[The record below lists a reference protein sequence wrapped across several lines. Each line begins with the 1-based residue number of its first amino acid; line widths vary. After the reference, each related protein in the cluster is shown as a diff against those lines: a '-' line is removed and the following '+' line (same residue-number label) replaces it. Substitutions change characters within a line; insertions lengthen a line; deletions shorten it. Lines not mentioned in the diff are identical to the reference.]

1 MGATLTQAIKT
12 YSLAPAPS
20 KIPSGLWG
28 GNDDTTL
35 LQQIVTLINEG
46 AAALAARQYQDAI
59 SDYQAAV
66 SLIYSQIDPQW
77 DPHLGLISGVEPPR
91 DADLFTPLLS
101 SSSQWLNILSVPTP
115 TSPVRPLVVP
125 SVALPLAAARLHGAG
140 LVAPAANPTATA
152 EAVSDIRLA
161 TIYSSQGNAAASDAA
176 AARAASEDPAT
187 ASELAKATGL
197 RTTPIRGPE
206 PAERLDTDLGRPV
219 SATTAAA
226 QGASVSVLTDVPAGI
241 LTQRQ
246 VGIVTGISPEYSIVP
261 LEWSVS
267 SAPDVGSITSYL
279 YESHVTATSLP
290 DAVMI
295 DAGLVHYALTLP
307 YYYFYVI
314 PVGLAQAYQAL
325 GDYQQAISQYLT
337 AAQYTYINTTVEGP
351 YIWVQLATCY
361 LAWGDVYY
369 QQGDTTDALAQYS
382 NVLLLQG
389 ANPVAP
395 STSLYA
401 LSSLAAATTIA
412 NQLIPQLPALAKSGV
427 ANVSSDDTLIA
438 TVLLQVFG
446 RLNQLNGSLDF
457 WGNYE
462 PSVPIWTFDYLQQVA
477 INFAQL
483 AVQSEQQVINYWT
496 QAQQAQ
502 LTAAQLQGQVAQTI
516 AQVTAAKQTVNQ
528 AQAQASAYGA
538 AYDLAVITAVNA
550 QENANEYAATNSLSL
565 QYQAWS
571 ELIAAGQ
578 EQSNHGLGYPTTP
591 QQLESSATTWS
602 TKWPAYQIGDQWQAG
617 LYSQKY
623 QTDSLQRAADEAQGA
638 ATQALLEVE
647 AANAQVSVANANVAV
662 AQLQANGA
670 AQALQVFN
678 ADTFTPQ
685 VWLTMGN
692 FMLQIYQGYMS
703 MALGAAK
710 LMEKAYNFEN
720 DTTVTYI
727 QDSYSGVVEGLLGA
741 DALMADIQE
750 FTYDIA
756 TTTRGKLQLVKTSI
770 SLATNY
776 GYLFSTQLVPTGSMS
791 FQTSLDDFDSQYP
804 GTYQGRIKSVSLQL
818 QGIVPA
824 SGVSGTLTNGGISWY
839 RLPSDIATDSTNS
852 KMRIQSAD
860 TLVLSD
866 YNQGQDG
873 VLDSSDGPQLGIF
886 EGAGVASTWAISI
899 PPSLNDIDYGSL
911 TDVVLTFLYEV
922 RFDPQLVPVVL
933 ADLASRPGWYS
944 RQRAIPLAWLYPDL
958 FYAFQSSGTLTLSLG
973 AGDFPF
979 NQTSPVVTDVAVL
992 LSSSTAASAAGVSV
1006 SLCPPGKAAATAVTD
1021 ATGAASSQAD
1031 ASWTGLEGGSALG
1044 NWVVAIDAA
1053 DNPGLVSD
1061 GQLNLSVFNNL
1072 TLMFDYT
1079 FTPRS

>member
-1 MGATLTQAIKT
+1 MGMTLTQAIKT

-20 KIPSGLWG
+20 KIPGSLSN

-35 LQQIVTLINEG
+35 LQQIVSLINEG
-46 AAALAARQYQDAI
+46 ATALAARQYQDAI
-59 SDYQAAV
+59 ADYRAAE

-77 DPHLGLISGVEPPR
+77 DPHVGLIPGVQLPR

-101 SSSQWLNILSVPTP
+101 SSSQWLNVLSVPTP
-115 TSPVRPLVVP
+115 TSPVRPLLEPPV
-125 SVALPLAAARLHGAG
+125 SLPLATTELHGAG
-140 LVAPAANPTATA
+140 LVTPAENPTATA

-176 AARAASEDPAT
+176 SARAATEDQAT
-187 ASELAKATGL
+187 ASELAKAAGL
-197 RTTPIRGPE
+197 PTNPVRGPQRIKK
-206 PAERLDTDLGRPV
+206 PAPSTTN
-219 SATTAAA
+219 STAAE
-226 QGASVSVLTDVPAGI
+226 ASVSVLTDIPAGI

-246 VGIVTGISPEYSIVP
+246 AGIVTGTSPAYTIVP
-261 LEWSVS
+261 MEWSAA
-267 SAPDVGSITSYL
+267 SAPDVGSITAYL
-279 YESHVTATSLP
+279 YEPHVTATSLP

-295 DAGLVHYALTLP
+295 DAGLAHYALTLP

-314 PVGLAQAYQAL
+314 LVGLAQAYQAL
-325 GDYQQAISQYLT
+325 GDYQHAISQYLI
-337 AAQYTYINTTVEGP
+337 AAQYAYINAAVEGP

-369 QQGDTTDALAQYS
+369 QQDDTSNALAQYS

-389 ANPVAP
+389 ASPAAP
-395 STSLYA
+395 STPLYA

-412 NQLIPQLPALAKSGV
+412 NQLIPELPALAKSGI
-427 ANVSSDDTLIA
+427 ASLSSDDTLIA
-438 TVLLQVFG
+438 TVLLQVYG
-446 RLNQLNGSLDF
+446 RLSQLNSGLDF
-457 WGNYE
+457 WGNYQA
-462 PSVPIWTFDYLQQVA
+462 SVPIWTFDYLQQVA
-477 INFAQL
+477 VNFAQL
-483 AVQSEQQVINYWT
+483 AVQSEQQVINFWT

-502 LTAAQLQGQVAQTI
+502 LTAAQLQSQVAQTS
-516 AQVTAAKQTVNQ
+516 AQVIAARQTAAQ
-528 AQAQASAYGA
+528 AQAQANAYLA
-538 AYDLAVITAVNA
+538 ASLVAELTAANA
-550 QENANEYAATNSLSL
+550 QQNANEYAAMNSLSL

-578 EQSNHGLGYPTTP
+578 EQSAHGLGYPNTP
-591 QQLESSATTWS
+591 QQLESSANSYNTRYLTF
-602 TKWPAYQIGDQWQAG
+602 QIGDQWQAG
-617 LYSQKY
+617 LYSQQY
-623 QTDSLQRAADEAQGA
+623 QTDSLQRASVEAEAA
-638 ATQALLEVE
+638 ATQAQQELT
-647 AANAQVSVANANVAV
+647 AANAQVLVANANVVV
-662 AQLQANGA
+662 AQLQASGA
-670 AQALQVFN
+670 AQALQVFD

-685 VWLTMGN
+685 VWLTMGS
-692 FMLQIYQGYMS
+692 FMLQIYQGYMN
-703 MALGAAK
+703 MALAAAK

-720 DTTVTYI
+720 DTTITYI
-727 QDSYSGVVEGLLGA
+727 QDSYSGVVDGLLGA

-750 FTYDIA
+750 FSYDIA

-776 GYLFSTQLVPTGSMS
+776 GYLFNTQLVQTGSMS

-804 GTYQGRIKSVSLQL
+804 GIYQGRIKSVSLQL

-839 RLPSDIATDSTNS
+839 RLPSDIATDSTSS
-852 KMRIQSAD
+852 KMRIQGAD

-866 YNQGQDG
+866 YNPGQDG

-886 EGAGVASTWAISI
+886 EGAGVASTWTLSI

-922 RFDPQLVPVVL
+922 RFDPQLVPTVL
-933 ADLASRPGWYS
+933 ADLAARPGWYS

-992 LSSSTAASAAGVSV
+992 LSSTTAASVAGVNV
-1006 SLCPPGKAAATAVTD
+1006 SLCPPGKAAATAVTNV
-1021 ATGAASSQAD
+1021 TGAASSQTD
-1031 ASWTGLEGGSALG
+1031 ANWTGLDGGSVLG
-1044 NWVVAIDAA
+1044 NWVIAIDAA

-1061 GQLNLSVFNNL
+1061 GQLNLSVFNNM

-1079 FTPRS
+1079 FTPRT